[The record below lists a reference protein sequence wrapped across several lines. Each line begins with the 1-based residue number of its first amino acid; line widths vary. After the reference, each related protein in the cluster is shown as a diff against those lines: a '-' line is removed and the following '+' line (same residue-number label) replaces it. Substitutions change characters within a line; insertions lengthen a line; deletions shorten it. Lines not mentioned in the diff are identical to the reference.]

1 MSTAASFGPEAETRS
16 ARTAAAAM
24 STSGSR
30 MTHAPS
36 NQASLDERAEEG
48 VSLRDQV
55 LDALGTVYD
64 PELDEP
70 ITSLRFV
77 TSCEV
82 TPDGAVDLVLRLP
95 TPQCAPNFAFL
106 MAADARRAVRSVPG
120 VQGVTVALEDHYTAE
135 EINGALSRGQ
145 GFTGAFPGETDD
157 DDLEALRELF
167 IRKALIAR
175 QARVCE
181 RMLAAGAAPEDVVVA
196 RVADLDPTD
205 PDVPRVLELRGQ
217 LGFGTDVGAP
227 AFVMPNGTALTTD
240 QLTRWLRAARL
251 VRTGLEANGGI
262 CRSLL
267 AFRHN
272 LDQDEE
278 EVAR

>member
-1 MSTAASFGPEAETRS
+1 
-16 ARTAAAAM
+16 
-24 STSGSR
+24 

-36 NQASLDERAEEG
+36 DQASQDERAEVG
-48 VSLRDQV
+48 VRLREQV

-70 ITSLRFV
+70 ITQLRFV

-82 TPDGAVDLVLRLP
+82 SADGDVAVALRLP

-106 MAADARRAVRSVPG
+106 MAADSRRAAGGVPG
-120 VQGVTVALEDHYTAE
+120 VRNVTIELEDHYTGA
-135 EINGALSRGQ
+135 EINAALGRGE
-145 GFTGAFPGETDD
+145 GFMGAFPGETED

-167 IRKALIAR
+167 TRKALIAR

-181 RMLAAGAAPEDVVVA
+181 VMLADGWSREGVVSATVSQLPSDS
-196 RVADLDPTD
+196 ADA
-205 PDVPRVLELRGQ
+205 VRALELREQ
-217 LGFGTDVGAP
+217 LGFSAAQDAP
-227 AFVMPNGTALTTD
+227 AFIMPNGEPVAPD

-272 LDQDEE
+272 LDPETQ
-278 EVAR
+278 EVGR